1 MMETKYDMAEVYPVK
16 CVVCGDPCAGTMASI
31 TKFVYGKSIDNYDP
45 TVSYTN
51 TSSSK

>member
-1 MMETKYDMAEVYPVK
+1 MMESKHFKEVK
-16 CVVCGDPCAGTMASI
+16 CVVSGDGCAGKSQAI
-31 TKFVYGKSIDNYDP
+31 LKFVYGESVNDYDP

>member
-1 MMETKYDMAEVYPVK
+1 MMETKKDKAVK
-16 CVVCGDPCAGTMASI
+16 CVVCGDPCAGKSQAI
-31 TKFVYGKSIDNYDP
+31 TKFVYGKSIDDYDP

>member
-1 MMETKYDMAEVYPVK
+1 METVYPVK
-16 CVVCGDPCAGTMASI
+16 CVVFGDPCAGKTQAIM
-31 TKFVYGKSIDNYDP
+31 KFVYGEIFDNYDQ